1 MWNKNRT
8 GTGNLLWQNVWHSTY
23 NKVTFKILLLLS
35 RFIKSYVNL
44 HVIGSGGKD
53 HKHRTVYQDMINEIR
68 ATLQLV
74 SDGTGCLLQQMQPAT
89 VFIVDCASIR
99 QTADINPSA
108 KAGLLGYMHS
118 PGVVV

>member
-1 MWNKNRT
+1 
-8 GTGNLLWQNVWHSTY
+8 
-23 NKVTFKILLLLS
+23 
-35 RFIKSYVNL
+35 
-44 HVIGSGGKD
+44 
-53 HKHRTVYQDMINEIR
+53 MINEIR

-89 VFIVDCASIR
+89 VFITECASIR

-118 PGVVV
+118 PGESVWTSETCMSQVMHVILDMSISICIIY